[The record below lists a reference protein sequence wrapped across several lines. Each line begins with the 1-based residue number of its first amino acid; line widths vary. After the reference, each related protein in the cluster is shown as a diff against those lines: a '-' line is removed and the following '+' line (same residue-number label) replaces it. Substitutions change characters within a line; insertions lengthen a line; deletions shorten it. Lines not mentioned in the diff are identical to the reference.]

1 MAPAGWM
8 SADAAREL
16 EARVD
21 CALGSLGARSLRA
34 LGFGRCGLVSLDLGV
49 SAVPSEVTA

>member
-1 MAPAGWM
+1 MASAGWM

-21 CALGSLGARSLRA
+21 CALGSLGARSVRA
-34 LGFGRCGLVSLDLGV
+34 LGGGHCGDDSLALGV
-49 SAVPSEVTA
+49 DAVASTVR